1 MFNKFL
7 TSLGVLPSTMLALAL
22 FLAAFAFLSIR
33 VFRARRE
40 EQDEVA
46 ALPLLEDDHVR

>member
-7 TSLGVLPSTMLALAL
+7 TSLGVLPLTLLALAL
-22 FLAAFAFLSIR
+22 FLAAFASLAA
-33 VFRARRE
+33 RALGAKRD
-40 EQDEVA
+40 EQDKIA